1 MPSWNNFF
9 IEGGK
14 KRTLFEGQKV
24 FSTKVPI
31 GYTILTGPPFYLV
44 IRREAREGLAIC
56 RAKAVPSFLS
66 HFKTLGVGPVPGIEP
81 ATSRSAVK
89 SSTNWANPA
98 VVIPVGG
105 RLWEL
110 LAKKLGLWQC
120 NNDLGE
126 VLCSAV
132 LVETRVCGVSSVS
145 RAHKTSLR
153 SILFCICQKHDLET
167 RRDLGRV
174 NFHKDFWDCY

>member
-1 MPSWNNFF
+1 MPSCNKFF
-9 IEGGK
+9 VEGGK
-14 KRTLFEGQKV
+14 KRTLFGGQNV
-24 FSTKVPI
+24 FSTKI
-31 GYTILTGPPFYLV
+31 LIWYTILTGPPFYLV

-66 HFKTLGVGPVPGIEP
+66 HFKTLSIGPVPGIEP

-89 SSTNWANPA
+89 SSTDWANPA
-98 VVIPVGG
+98 AVIPGGG

-120 NNDLGE
+120 NSDQGE
-126 VLCSAV
+126 VLYSAV
-132 LVETRVCGVSSVS
+132 LVKTRVCGVSSVS

-153 SILFCICQKHDLET
+153 SILFCICQKLDLET
-167 RRDLGRV
+167 RRDLV
-174 NFHKDFWDCY
+174 WLNFHKDF